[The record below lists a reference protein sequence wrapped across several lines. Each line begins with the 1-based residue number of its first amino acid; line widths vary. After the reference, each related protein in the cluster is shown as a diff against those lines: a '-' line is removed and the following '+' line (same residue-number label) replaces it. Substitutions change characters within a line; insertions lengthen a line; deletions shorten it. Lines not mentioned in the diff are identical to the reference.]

1 MVVVGNS
8 VTRVTHLVQTQNL
21 RGFSLEKKNYALR
34 KYQILIFPYILGRN
48 KKKKFFF
55 LRGKSFY
62 YLPEKNSL

>member
-34 KYQILIFPYILGRN
+34 KYQILIFPYILGRD
-48 KKKKFFF
+48 KKKKNFFSKGKKF
-55 LRGKSFY
+55 LLLAGK
-62 YLPEKNSL
+62 K